1 MSRMKFIILN
11 LGPFA
16 SLSRGNVLS
25 KRTIQL
31 DPLGCSSE
39 SGGDDLDS
47 GKDKWIAQKT
57 IWLEGKIIWIV
68 GRVIWIVEK
77 ITWIFKIIVQV
88 VEKFTW
94 RRGEDNFD
102 GRKDN
107 LACA

>member
-39 SGGDDLDS
+39 SGGDNLDS
-47 GKDKWIAQKT
+47 GKDNWIVEKTFWIVGKT
-57 IWLEGKIIWIV
+57 IWIVGKIIWI
-68 GRVIWIVEK
+68 
-77 ITWIFKIIVQV
+77 FKMIIQV
-88 VEKFTW
+88 VEKLSW
-94 RRGEDNFD
+94 I
-102 GRKDN
+102 K
-107 LACA
+107 

>member
-1 MSRMKFIILN
+1 MSRMKCIILT

-39 SGGDDLDS
+39 SGGDNLDS
-47 GKDKWIAQKT
+47 GKDKWLVQKT

-68 GRVIWIVEK
+68 EKIIWILK
-77 ITWIFKIIVQV
+77 MIIQV
-88 VEKFTW
+88 VEKLTW
-94 RRGEDNFD
+94 LR
-102 GRKDN
+102 
-107 LACA
+107 

>member
-1 MSRMKFIILN
+1 MSRMKCIILT

-39 SGGDDLDS
+39 SGGDNLDS
-47 GKDKWIAQKT
+47 GKYKWIVQKT

-77 ITWIFKIIVQV
+77 IIWIFKMIIQV
-88 VEKFTW
+88 VEKLTW
-94 RRGEDNFD
+94 IRRV
-102 GRKDN
+102 R
-107 LACA
+107 

>member
-39 SGGDDLDS
+39 SGGDNLDS
-47 GKDKWIAQKT
+47 GKDG
-57 IWLEGKIIWIV
+57 EGNLDCK
-68 GRVIWIVEK
+68 
-77 ITWIFKIIVQV
+77 
-88 VEKFTW
+88 
-94 RRGEDNFD
+94 EDNLD
-102 GRKDN
+102 I
-107 LACA
+107 